1 MTRTID
7 QMIASEILCCMSS
20 LVATLA
26 NRPDDG
32 PRLRTA
38 AGSDLAD
45 LCWQAIELAA
55 PVDDWEE
62 TAIQAGWHQQPAGDW
77 RRDWKPEEYPNY
89 GGIGFFI
96 RETALTACLCDSL
109 DPVQAEVYEHWAV
122 TDWFADKLEAAG
134 EKIDRDFAGL
144 CVWARTTTGQ
154 SMTMDGVIQRIYAQT
169 HTGLEG

>member
-7 QMIASEILCCMSS
+7 QIIASEVLCCMSS

-38 AGSDLAD
+38 AGNDLAD

-55 PVDDWEE
+55 PIDDWEE
-62 TAIQAGWHQQPAGDW
+62 AAIQAGWQKTAELTWTRVNPNGQRWQGADTAQVIC
-77 RRDWKPEEYPNY
+77 EE
-89 GGIGFFI
+89 IEFI
-96 RETALTACLCDSL
+96 
-109 DPVQAEVYEHWAV
+109 DPVQTEVYEHWAV

-134 EKIDRDFAGL
+134 EKVDRDFAGL
-144 CVWARTTTGQ
+144 NVWGRTTTGQ
-154 SMTMDGVIQRIYAQT
+154 SMTMDGVVQRIYAQT